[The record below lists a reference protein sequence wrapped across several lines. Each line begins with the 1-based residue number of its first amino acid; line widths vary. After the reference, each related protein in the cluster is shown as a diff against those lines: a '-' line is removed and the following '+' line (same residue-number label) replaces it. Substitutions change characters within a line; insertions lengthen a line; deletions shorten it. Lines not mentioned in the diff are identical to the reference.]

1 MKFMVNWRVQD
12 NSRHDALRVFSGMS
26 DEEVADEFGDL
37 NVIGRWHDLIG
48 FTGVAIVETDDPD
61 SLSAWLLQ
69 WNHICDIE
77 TTPVLDD
84 QEARALG
91 RKTIA

>member
-1 MKFMVNWRVQD
+1 MKFMVTWRVQED
-12 NSRHDALRVFSGMS
+12 RRHEALKIFSGMS
-26 DEEVADEFGDL
+26 DEEAANEFGDL
-37 NVIGRWHDLIG
+37 KVVGRWHDLIG

-61 SLSAWLLQ
+61 HLTAWLIQ
-69 WNHICDIE
+69 WNDMCDIE
-77 TTPVLDD
+77 TAPVLDD